1 MRHLSKWGWGR
12 RSRETRNRKWQ
23 PTKKREKDEK
33 ALAVASL
40 LHSKHTCT
48 LTQRQTP
55 KKGARGGAERGKMK
69 KKKWGRRRRRRRHQL
84 TEKRDKDVKALA
96 AVSLLPSSTYTV
108 KVPTDT
114 KVGMAFSR
122 KLLKVCTRN
131 DFHSVSSS
139 VFLTF

>member
-1 MRHLSKWGWGR
+1 
-12 RSRETRNRKWQ
+12 
-23 PTKKREKDEK
+23 
-33 ALAVASL
+33 
-40 LHSKHTCT
+40 
-48 LTQRQTP
+48 
-55 KKGARGGAERGKMK
+55 MK
-69 KKKWGRRRRRRRHQL
+69 KKKGGRGRRRHQL
-84 TEKRDKDVKALA
+84 TEKRDRDVKALA

-122 KLLKVCTRN
+122 KLLKVCTRK